1 MEGEQAMAYERVAE
15 CLRRLGAVVVAFSG
29 GVDST
34 LLLAIAGRVLGE
46 GAVGVTA
53 VSPVLPAREL
63 ARAEALAGALR
74 VEHLL
79 VETAELESEDF
90 ASNPPDRCY
99 HCKKTKFGA
108 LAELARERG
117 ASVVDGTNRDDLGGA
132 YRPGLRALGELS
144 VVSPLAEAGLDKA
157 AVRRLTRALGLE
169 DWERPS
175 YTCLATRVPYGL
187 RLASGLLRRIEQSED
202 SLHELGLSELRVRV
216 ADSHSARIEVAA
228 GDFPLVM
235 QHREWIVARLR
246 ELGFTYTALDLAG
259 YRSGSMDETLAAD
272 IAKGSET
279 A

>member
-1 MEGEQAMAYERVAE
+1 MESEQAMAFERVAE
-15 CLRRLGAVVVAFSG
+15 CLRRLGTALVAFSG

-46 GAVGVTA
+46 RAVGVTA
-53 VSPVLPAREL
+53 VSPLLPAREL
-63 ARAEALAGALR
+63 ARAGAIAGALG

-79 VETAELESEDF
+79 VETAELESEEF
-90 ASNPPDRCY
+90 AANPPDRCY
-99 HCKKTKFGA
+99 HCKKTKFAA
-108 LAELARERG
+108 LAALARERG
-117 ASVVDGTNRDDLGGA
+117 AYVVDGTNRDDLGGA

-157 AVRRLTRALGLE
+157 AVRRLTRALEIEG
-169 DWERPS
+169 WERPS
-175 YTCLATRVPYGL
+175 YTCLATRIPYGL
-187 RLASGLLRRIEQSED
+187 RLGSGLLRRVEQAED

-216 ADSHSARIEVAA
+216 ADSHSARIEVPA
-228 GDFPLVM
+228 GDLPLVM

-246 ELGFTYTALDLAG
+246 ELGFVYAALDLAG
-259 YRSGSMDETLAAD
+259 YRSGSMDETLTAD